1 MFKNFNIIILTLVA
15 LSIIFI
21 PYSNCKSAD
30 EINILYFENSGFIET
45 YDNISN
51 AIDIAENGDTIF
63 VHPGVYCENFAIN
76 KSINLIGSDKNNT
89 VIECQKHE
97 YGLLVLA
104 DQVNISG
111 FTIQNATIGIYLK
124 SSKNTIENNI
134 FQNNSN
140 AVFIKDTSNN
150 NVSSNIFK
158 SNTEGIYIYNS
169 TGNNIF
175 KNLILDD
182 SYFGI
187 KFLEKSSKN
196 IFSFNKITDCIRCVT
211 IDRWSNNNSISNNNF
226 STIQESYCV
235 NIKNSF
241 NNHIL
246 NNSFYNW
253 SRAITLIKSQNNTIN
268 NNKFYNNEVGIF
280 LEDAEFNDVSEDNIF
295 LDNDI
300 DITTKSKPPSIKIP
314 GFEVSILI
322 IIAFLIMLIFFFRLR
337 KS

>member
-1 MFKNFNIIILTLVA
+1 MLKRLNIIIITLVA
-15 LSIIFI
+15 ISIFLTLDV
-21 PYSNCKSAD
+21 NCKSAD
-30 EINILYFENSGFIET
+30 EKNILYFENSYIIET

-51 AIDIAENGDTIF
+51 AIDVAENGDTIF
-63 VHPGVYCENFAIN
+63 VHPGIYYENLAIN
-76 KSINLIGSDKNNT
+76 KSINLIGSDENNT
-89 VIECQKHE
+89 VIECQKEE

-104 DQVNISG
+104 DYVNISG

-134 FQNNSN
+134 FQDNSN

-158 SNTEGIYIYNS
+158 SNNEGVYLYNS

-175 KNLILDD
+175 KNLILDN

-196 IFSFNKITDCIRCVT
+196 IFSNNNITNCIRCIT
-211 IDRWSNNNSISNNNF
+211 IDRWSNNNSILNNNF
-226 STIQESYCV
+226 STIQEGYCV
-235 NIKNSF
+235 DMKNSF
-241 NNHIL
+241 NNHIF

-280 LEDAEFNDVSEDNIF
+280 LEDADFNDISEDNIF

-300 DITTKSKPPSIKIP
+300 DIKTKSKPPSIKLP

-322 IIAFLIMLIFFFRLR
+322 IVAFLILLIFFFKLR